1 MTSVDQR
8 IAAFPVRE
16 AKTAAGTVCY
26 RECGAGEPV
35 LLLHGVGSSSASWVD
50 FMACAGETLRGRRLI
65 AWDAPGYGD
74 STRLSEDA
82 PLAADYAGA
91 LQSLLDTLGIHQFVL
106 IGHSLGALIAGAFAV
121 VHPARVRALIL
132 LDPAG
137 GYGAATDEVRQKMV
151 DGRLRMLAELGPK
164 GMAEQR
170 GAALLSPKASA
181 EAVDLVKW
189 SMGRVDVKGY
199 EQAVRMLAQGRLAED
214 AAKYAGAPLP
224 GPVSV
229 MCGTEDTVTPEDGCR
244 RIAVACRGAEY
255 RSLPGLGHA
264 GYVENPRMVAA
275 EIARF
280 LSHAHAGQQQQ

>member
-26 RECGAGEPV
+26 RECGKGEPV

-50 FMACAGETLRGRRLI
+50 FMACAGEALRGRRLI

-74 STRLSEDA
+74 SSRLPQDA
-82 PLAADYAGA
+82 PMAADYAGA
-91 LQSLLDTLGIHQFVL
+91 LHAMLDTLGVNQFEL
-106 IGHSLGALIAGAFAV
+106 IGHSLGALIAGAFAAA
-121 VHPARVRALIL
+121 HPARVRALIM

-137 GYGAATDEVRQKMV
+137 GYGASTDEVRQKMI

-170 GAALLSPKASA
+170 GAALLSPKASV
-181 EAVDLVKW
+181 EAIDLVKW

-199 EQAVRMLAQGRLAED
+199 EQAVRMLARGRLAED
-214 AAKYAGAPLP
+214 AAKYVGSPPA

-229 MCGTEDTVTPEDGCR
+229 MCGTEDTVTPEEGCR
-244 RIAVACRGAEY
+244 RIAAACRGAEY

-264 GYVENPRMVAA
+264 GYVENPSMVAA

-280 LSHAHAGQQQQ
+280 LGRTMAGQQQQ